1 MTDEVKRAANTPVF
15 GGHRQRSLCLHMSVT
30 LLLVP
35 PTASPLGTG
44 LPAYPTHREGG
55 EAE

>member
-1 MTDEVKRAANTPVF
+1 MKERELQTSLCLGDTS
-15 GGHRQRSLCLHMSVT
+15 QRSLCLQMSVT

-44 LPAYPTHREGG
+44 LPAYSTHREGG